1 MWPMWPHART
11 IHQRCPVQDRSCAA
25 LSFSSIMSTSMPA
38 DLQRSPELNPHSKEF
53 QSDLPELDK
62 RTNQCDTVTGL
73 ATEASRFADLR
84 FVQAW
89 ERDRDP
95 CVDSVELRRPKRT
108 FTADCVANCWR
119 YEDFAVK
126 IEPMLHLPPT
136 SNIKQ
141 CWSPLASNRCK
152 RCFSNIGNSPAR
164 KRRRQKS
171 AS

>member
-1 MWPMWPHART
+1 
-11 IHQRCPVQDRSCAA
+11 
-25 LSFSSIMSTSMPA
+25 MPA
-38 DLQRSPELNPHSKEF
+38 KDLQRSPELNPHSKEF

-62 RTNQCDTVTGL
+62 RTNQYDTVTGL

-119 YEDFAVK
+119 SEDFA
-126 IEPMLHLPPT
+126 
-136 SNIKQ
+136 
-141 CWSPLASNRCK
+141 
-152 RCFSNIGNSPAR
+152 
-164 KRRRQKS
+164 
-171 AS
+171 